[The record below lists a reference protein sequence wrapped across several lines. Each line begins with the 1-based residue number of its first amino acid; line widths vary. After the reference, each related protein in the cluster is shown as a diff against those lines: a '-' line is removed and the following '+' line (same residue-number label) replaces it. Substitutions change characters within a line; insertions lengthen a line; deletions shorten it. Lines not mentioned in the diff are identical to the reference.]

1 LDTRVGE
8 RDAVPPGCR
17 IASTTGTLRRLCRRV
32 VVPPPPLGCRFP
44 CAGRRPAGFGDGG
57 GADHWGAST
66 MGSAAA
72 SVGEERGVERMGTIV
87 RVERKVWQG
96 DYGGVRRLREVG
108 QLIFNNC
115 TFKGIFSHL
124 YRTRAL
130 SAMVTHMTVKQGS

>member
-1 LDTRVGE
+1 MIPKIDKITAAKERKKKEETRGTFSLDTRVGE

-87 RVERKVWQG
+87 RVERKV
-96 DYGGVRRLREVG
+96 
-108 QLIFNNC
+108 
-115 TFKGIFSHL
+115 
-124 YRTRAL
+124 
-130 SAMVTHMTVKQGS
+130 